1 MKENLGNE
9 KRREE
14 VSGGILGNIL
24 IVEIYFEEL
33 GVSRKRSRLGIRCYR
48 NWGKKE
54 FREGVGVSSV

>member
-48 NWGKKE
+48 N
-54 FREGVGVSSV
+54 